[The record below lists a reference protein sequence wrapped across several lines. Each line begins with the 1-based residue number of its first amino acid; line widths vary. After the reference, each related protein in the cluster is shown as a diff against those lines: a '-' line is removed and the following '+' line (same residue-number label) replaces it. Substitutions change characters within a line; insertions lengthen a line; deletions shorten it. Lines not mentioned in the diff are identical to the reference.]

1 MNNVVLMCIHR
12 KNTVVTKD
20 KTDGAKRKLRG
31 CELAFFLFIA
41 QICMTVFPIQ
51 NVSLVFV
58 LIFPK
63 SKIFKICKN

>member
-41 QICMTVFPIQ
+41 QICMTVFSDSEC
-51 NVSLVFV
+51 VFSLCTH
-58 LIFPK
+58 FPK
-63 SKIFKICKN
+63 IKNFQNL